1 MLQGPKSRKN
11 LRNPKRKSITRKEKV
26 SIKNVMI
33 LKNFSMVFP
42 PLTTK
47 GDNKAPMKN
56 YSSEF
61 LICVGTAKPRL
72 LTPYSLITLPYIV
85 FQLKAHPGA
94 NCHLIFYC
102 FYWIHDSRPRHITNQ
117 AVFLSVYFFIFPCS
131 KGHSVR
137 A

>member
-26 SIKNVMI
+26 SIKNEMI
-33 LKNFSMVFP
+33 LKNFSMVFL

-72 LTPYSLITLPYIV
+72 LAPLYFNYPALDCFPTNSTSWCKLSFDFLLFLLNTWFSAKTYYQPTRLNSLCV
-85 FQLKAHPGA
+85 
-94 NCHLIFYC
+94 C
-102 FYWIHDSRPRHITNQ
+102 F
-117 AVFLSVYFFIFPCS
+117 FLHVSMQ
-131 KGHSVR
+131 
-137 A
+137 